1 MEHETHPIL
10 VLSPNSH
17 VVNIAAYVLP
27 CQHLSQR
34 QTWRTLNQSRAVY
47 PSPHFNLHIR
57 KHAVLPNGLWNLF
70 SSGCFTG
77 GHTFYAQGLQASPE
91 APFLWGPL
99 IWHTANIWLCSACSQ
114 GTPDLRMGGYT
125 AFLCFSFVLQP
136 LIPTQEKG
144 IYSLEC
150 KTTPDST
157 DYPNQ
162 RKQDISFISV
172 LVLNA
177 KFPQRLCLNTWSLD
191 SGTGF
196 WGVGRRDVY
205 GTIEAWGPA
214 GRRKPLRGDL

>member
-1 MEHETHPIL
+1 MEHETYPTL

-17 VVNIAAYVLP
+17 VVNIAAYVFP

-70 SSGCFTG
+70 PSGCFTG
-77 GHTFYAQGLQASPE
+77 GHTFHAQGLQASPE
-91 APFLWGPL
+91 A
-99 IWHTANIWLCSACSQ
+99 HSQ
-114 GTPDLRMGGYT
+114 HLTLFCVFTGTPDLRMGGYT
-125 AFLCFSFVLQP
+125 VFLCFSFVLQP

-144 IYSLEC
+144 IHSLEC

-162 RKQDISFISV
+162 RKQDSSFISV

-177 KFPQRLCLNTWSLD
+177 KLPQRLCLNTWSLD
-191 SGTGF
+191 NGTGF
-196 WGVGRRDVY
+196 WGLGRRDVY
-205 GTIEAWGPA
+205 GTIEAWGLA
-214 GRRKPLRGDL
+214 GRCKPLGGDL